1 MLTFKKQERYLLIAL
16 LFVGAVL
23 RLINLNQVAFT
34 HDELSALAR
43 LQFATLNEV
52 IEKGIR
58 PDGHPAGVQLFLYYW
73 IKIFGSSE
81 VAVKLP
87 FILLGIGSLYLV
99 FLIGC
104 KWFNSTVAFITLAFM
119 VSMEYPIMYSQIARP
134 YSSGLFFGLLM
145 VWCWTNLLFSATI
158 QTYKSPY
165 CWGYLLATLAC
176 AYDHHM
182 ALLFALIVGLTGL
195 VFIRSRS
202 KVLWAYLLAGVLI
215 VLGYWPHLSIT
226 LSQMHTGGV
235 GGPNGWL
242 SAPEPRWI
250 IDYLRYLF
258 HFSAWVYW
266 LVISLVSYGIYT
278 YFKTNRK
285 DRLQPFQWLSLI
297 WFLVFFLIQ
306 YAYSVKVNPILQY
319 STLIFA
325 FPYLLYFVFSFCPLL
340 PFKTQSF
347 IVVIVLTINLYT
359 LLVNRQYYHLIAHQ
373 PYEQQVKFA
382 NRYSDKGN
390 CTVEIPMFP
399 YILNYYQRKTKS
411 SFAAN
416 QFAEV
421 QAKLNTQLDQ
431 STDPLT
437 QELLLAQAF
446 DTYLSKQKS
455 TYFVAGNLS
464 SYQLEIIRHYY
475 PVCIGMEQGF
485 TYSVYCFSKFS
496 AQPSIQPSALTS
508 AQPIEH
514 LATQTSTSEVDP
526 IRTLTSYIDPEQP
539 VVLKPEEEYSKGISM
554 PISDLKAAKSDR
566 LCISARVNTTKPTLI
581 AKGDSTASKQDTLFN
596 PILVVELR
604 ENGKTLRW
612 SGQEYAKQFHFATE
626 IDKLSNCLDLSGFD
640 ATIHPNAE
648 LYFYIWNKGKN
659 HLTISNLVLQAR
671 LGNPLIYGLF
681 QPFH

>member
-1 MLTFKKQERYLLIAL
+1 MLTFNKQERYLLIAL

-23 RLINLNQVAFT
+23 RLINLSQVAFT

-43 LQFATLNEV
+43 LKFANVNEV

-58 PDGHPAGVQLFLYYW
+58 PDGHPAGVQIFLYYW
-73 IKIFGSSE
+73 TKIFGSSE
-81 VAVKLP
+81 IAVKLP
-87 FILLGIGSLYLV
+87 FIILGIGSLYLV

-134 YSSGLFFGLLM
+134 YISGLFFGLLM
-145 VWCWTNLLFSATI
+145 VWCWTNLLFSI
-158 QTYKSPY
+158 KIPTYKSPHW
-165 CWGYLLATLAC
+165 WGYLFSSLAC
-176 AYDHHM
+176 SYNHHM

-195 VFIRSRS
+195 FFIRSRS
-202 KVLWAYLLAGVLI
+202 KVLRAYLLAGVLI

-226 LSQMHTGGV
+226 LSQLHTGGV
-235 GGPNGWL
+235 GGPDGWL
-242 SAPEPRWI
+242 AAPEPRWI

-258 HFSAWVYW
+258 HFSQWVYL
-266 LVISLVSYGIYT
+266 LVIGLVSFGLYT

-373 PYEQQVKFA
+373 PYEQEVKFA
-382 NRYSDKGN
+382 NRYAAKGN
-390 CTVEIPMFP
+390 CTAEIPMFP
-399 YILNYYQRKTKS
+399 FILNYYQHKTRS
-411 SFAAN
+411 SLAAN

-421 QAKLNTQLDQ
+421 KEKLKAQLKQ

-437 QELLLAQAF
+437 QELFLTNAF
-446 DTYLSKQKS
+446 ETYVSQQS
-455 TYFVAGNLS
+455 SIYFVAGNLS
-464 SYQLEIIRHYY
+464 PSQLEIIRHYY
-475 PVCIGMEQGF
+475 PLCIAMEQGF
-485 TYSVYCFSKFS
+485 TYSVYCFAKSS
-496 AQPSIQPSALTS
+496 TRPTPQPAAQP
-508 AQPIEH
+508 AQQ
-514 LATQTSTSEVDP
+514 LASQTSPTEVDP
-526 IRTLTSYIDPEQP
+526 IRTLNTYINPEHP
-539 VVLKPEEEYSKGISM
+539 LVLKPEEEYSKGISM
-554 PISDLKAAKSDR
+554 PISDLKAAKNAR
-566 LCISARVNTTKPTLI
+566 LCLSAKVNSTKATLNANDDAI
-581 AKGDSTASKQDTLFN
+581 ASKQDTLFN

-604 ENGKTLRW
+604 ENGKTLSW
-612 SGQEYAKQFHFATE
+612 SGQEYTKQIHFANE
-626 IDKLSNCLDLSGFD
+626 SNKLSNWIDLSGFD
-640 ATIHPNAE
+640 GTIHPNAE
-648 LYFYIWNKGKN
+648 LYFYIWNRGKN
-659 HLTISNLVLQAR
+659 HLNISKLVLQAR
-671 LGNPLIYGLF
+671 NGNPLVYGLF